1 MERANGKVLMTL
13 LSVNIDHI
21 ATLREARRTN
31 EPDPAAAAA
40 ICELAGAHGI
50 TVHLRGDRRHIQ
62 HRDIKILRETIKTK
76 LNVEMAATDEMIG
89 IALDVIPDQVTLVP
103 ELPGEIT
110 TTGGLD
116 CTHNQPAITN
126 AIKRLQS
133 VNIAVSLFIDPAEQ
147 QIRAALGLGASTI
160 ELNTARYSDGT
171 LTNRPTQ
178 EGSEALDAVRQ
189 AAELAHSRSMRVL
202 AGHGLTYRNVR
213 AIAEI
218 PEIVEL
224 NIGHNIIARSA
235 LVGLDRA
242 VRDMLALLEETKDVP
257 PRFHR
262 SGGI

>member
-1 MERANGKVLMTL
+1 MTL

-21 ATLREARRTN
+21 ATIREARRTN
-31 EPDPAAAAA
+31 EPDPVAAAA

-62 HRDIKILRETIKTK
+62 HRDVKILRETVKTK
-76 LNVEMAATDEMIG
+76 LNIEMAATEEMLG

-116 CTHNQPAITN
+116 CTRNQQTIAN

-133 VNIAVSLFIDPAEQ
+133 ININVSLFIDPTEQ
-147 QIRAALGLGASTI
+147 QIRAALGVGSRLV
-160 ELNTARYSDGT
+160 ELNTALYSDAT
-171 LTNRPTQ
+171 LTNRATK
-178 EGSEALDAVRQ
+178 EGADALEAVKQ
-189 AAELAHSRSMRVL
+189 AAELAHSKQMQVL

-218 PEIVEL
+218 PQIVEL
-224 NIGHNIIARSA
+224 NIGHNIIARAA
-235 LVGLDRA
+235 LVGLDRS
-242 VRDMLALLEETKDVP
+242 VRDMLALL
-257 PRFHR
+257 
-262 SGGI
+262 S